1 MGFLRVHADVVRVP
15 LRQAAS
21 MPDQHSVAMSAI
33 VLRLLALLRPAQNP
47 EVREFVSFAPLGTW
61 RSPPGHQLEPSITF
75 PNPPPATPMLKFRAF
90 PPGPSLPQLRMS
102 SMASSEI
109 AGLRSLLHRL

>member
-1 MGFLRVHADVVRVP
+1 
-15 LRQAAS
+15 

-61 RSPPGHQLEPSITF
+61 RSPPGQQLEPSITC
-75 PNPPPATPMLKFRAF
+75 PNPAARNVNAQVSCF